1 MSSLLRFDCV
11 YLSLWVCLGGRLVS
25 WRVIWVFWWWFVC
38 WYFVWIFNSVGI
50 CFSF

>member
-11 YLSLWVCLGGRLVS
+11 YLSLWGCLGGWLVS
-25 WRVIWVFWWWFVC
+25 WRVIWCLVVVC
-38 WYFVWIFNSVGI
+38 LLVFVWIFNSVGI